1 MTGVNMI
8 QHRRLEGAREF
19 AHLAEVFRASRSSH
33 RKISHITRPDIGNLG
48 PVSSLDSASMPPVGT
63 FVGTYPPLHLQ
74 VLLIEVEIRVVLLLL
89 LLGRCLTHERLVAVI
104 LLWLLG

>member
-1 MTGVNMI
+1 MI

-63 FVGTYPPLHLQ
+63 YPPLHLQ

>member
-1 MTGVNMI
+1 MI

-19 AHLAEVFRASRSSH
+19 AHLTEVFRASPG
-33 RKISHITRPDIGNLG
+33 KISHITRPDFGNLG
-48 PVSSLDSASMPPVGT
+48 PVSSLDPAGT
-63 FVGTYPPLHLQ
+63 DPPLHLQ